1 MSAFTKGTRTWC
13 AEHCN
18 QHCSGA
24 CQSKMHEANHK
35 IPHNGHAIQEVNC
48 KVRRTWL
55 GGPK

>member
-1 MSAFTKGTRTWC
+1 MSAFTKGSTTWC

-18 QHCSGA
+18 EHCRGA
-24 CQSKMHEANHK
+24 CLQKLGVSDHG
-35 IPHNGHAIQEVNC
+35 IPHSGRAVAALNC